1 MQVKFTLLFIFN
13 FLLVLAQDCPPPGD
27 LTFQSQSELNNFI
40 AQYPNCQVINGN
52 MRVTRTGFDG
62 YSDIN
67 NLSPLSNITTVNGSL
82 TLEFL
87 GNITSLV
94 ALSNLQTINGNLNLY
109 RNANYFVNY
118 NNSNYVQGLTSLT
131 TITGK
136 LTVADVLTNFSGLSN
151 LTQLGGIDVIY
162 SNIDSFQGLEN
173 ITSMNS
179 FWVGANAILSF
190 NGLQN
195 LTNITGDFEL
205 SISSLTGEIPPA
217 VLLNNLSNIT
227 TVGGNFTAFGSYE
240 QTANNIP
247 QTKLDFLSN
256 LTTVGQNFTLWV
268 FNAEDFNDL
277 SNLQSV
283 GGDTT
288 LSVYATSLEGLSN
301 QAISNKLFL
310 SASNIT
316 DLSGLDD
323 FTNLK
328 GLSIS
333 GCANLTSL
341 NGLQALTMV
350 DGPIIITDN
359 AVLNNITALSNV
371 NPNFVLGS
379 NNLDLEISNN
389 PNLALCSND
398 LVCGMLNL
406 PFREIVISNNA
417 IGCHNKPTAFNNC
430 VTFLS
435 NEAFE
440 QAIDYAFVNNIL
452 TINNKDVLSMTCLNM
467 MGQNVIRTSKQNVID
482 LNQVETGLYFVVVE
496 DSNNQTYKMKVVK
509 K

>member
-13 FLLVLAQDCPPPGD
+13 FLLVLAQECPPPGD

-40 AQYPNCQVINGN
+40 AQYPNCQVINGKLILSHASS
-52 MRVTRTGFDG
+52 DG

-67 NLSPLSNITTVNGSL
+67 NLAPLANITTINGDL
-82 TLEFL
+82 ILRQL
-87 GNITSLV
+87 GNISSLSGL
-94 ALSNLQTINGNLNLY
+94 ANLQTINGNLALL
-109 RNANYFVNY
+109 RNANFFNNY
-118 NNSNYVQGLTSLT
+118 NNFDYVQGLTNLT
-131 TITGK
+131 TITGT
-136 LTVADVLTNFSGLSN
+136 LSIADVLNDLSGLSN
-151 LTQLGGIDVIY
+151 LSQLGGIEVVY
-162 SNIDSFQGLEN
+162 ANINSFQGLQN
-173 ITSMNS
+173 ITTINS
-179 FWVGANAILSF
+179 FNVFGNTILSF
-190 NGLQN
+190 NGLSN
-195 LTNITGDFEL
+195 LTTITGDF
-205 SISSLTGEIPPA
+205 
-217 VLLNNLSNIT
+217 NLSVSPVTGAPIPLNVLSGLSSIT
-227 TVGGNFTAFGSYE
+227 SVGGNFTAYGLL
-240 QTANNIP
+240 QQNTNNIP
-247 QTKLDFLSN
+247 SLNLDFLNN
-256 LTTVGQNFTLWV
+256 LVSVGQNFTLYN
-268 FNAEDFNDL
+268 FNAQDFNSL

-440 QAIDYAFVNNIL
+440 QAFDYAFVNNIL

-467 MGQNVIRTSKQNVID
+467 MGQKVLGNSKQNVID

-509 K
+509 R